1 MRVKLTTVVLT
12 SIVLVGTEARSQ
24 SIGANLGGVVTD
36 ESGARLQGATV
47 TITHISNGR
56 AVVVPTGPEGEYR
69 AVALFPAEY
78 EVSAARTGFAPVARR
93 VTLPVG
99 SDATVDLILP
109 LASVVDQ
116 TTVSATVPLVEVARS
131 QPSSIVTRQDIDAL
145 PVLERNFLVLAQLL
159 PGSGPLNSTVGR
171 FVTTKFGGVA
181 DQRSGYTTL
190 IDGGDIDD
198 MVWGSPTINVSEDAV
213 QEFKVFRTQ
222 FDAQY
227 GHALNA
233 VVTVATRTG
242 TNRFGGTGYYF
253 GRDAALNAQYPF
265 SSEKP
270 PFDEQRA
277 GGSVGGPLARD
288 RSHFF
293 ASYERDNVDNV
304 RVIALPPSNPF
315 AARENG
321 TFPAEADNQMGTARI
336 DHRLNAAHLLSLRYA
351 FDRQESLRFSTQT
364 RSDSSQVDA
373 TNRSHSLVID
383 ESWSARQNLANAFR
397 VHLLT
402 HSLGT
407 FPRDNRLAIRR
418 PSVTEG
424 NTNPEAWLVPSTRL
438 VASDALYFHSP
449 RSDFKLGG
457 EVALGWHQQD
467 GHVYENGFFEFAT
480 DAPFNRALP
489 ATWPTAFTQQ
499 QPATVNYQS
508 REIGVFAQNDWRVGH
523 RIRLNAGVRY
533 DVDLN
538 LRLNDFYRQALADA
552 RFTGLDRFI
561 RADRGTDAN
570 NLQPRLGATWDSR
583 GDGTLVIRSG
593 WGVYVTRNRPWFQ
606 LRSMNQFASSAIRI
620 TDPARLQ
627 FYPDISAVLGGRSL
641 DQYLAVVGG
650 RQLGTVIP
658 DAFVQPYALNTTIGV
673 GWQVNPTTT
682 VDVDYVHSY
691 ANHQTGSTDVNLP
704 PSGPITGANPRPV
717 ASFNQVTML
726 ENFSE
731 SWYDSVETQLRSRI
745 GSRASFQVSY
755 TLSRSYLDGVDF
767 FTTMRGTQRTP
778 HERGYNPSDQRHN
791 LTAAATLGLPWSL
804 QVSGIVKMISGSP
817 IKIQA
822 GSDLDNDGSMIG
834 DLPSGIPITVGRE
847 RVEES
852 LALINEFRAA
862 RALAPIDRSL
872 LSLDPYREL
881 SLRLTKG
888 LAIGRDRRLE
898 LFVEGFNVTNQVNF
912 MPPAGS
918 PPGAGVP
925 MNAAAFLIRT
935 AARDARQLQFGVRYT
950 F

>member
-1 MRVKLTTVVLT
+1 VRVTTILLT
-12 SIVLVGTEARSQ
+12 SLLLGSSDAAGQ

-36 ESGARLQGATV
+36 ESGGLLQGATV
-47 TITHISNGR
+47 TIRHTSNGR
-56 AVVVPTGPEGEYR
+56 AIVVHTGTQGEYR
-69 AVALFPAEY
+69 AVALLPGEY
-78 EVSAARTGFAPVARR
+78 EVAATRTGFESVTRL

-99 SDATVDLILP
+99 ADATVNVILTV
-109 LASVVDQ
+109 AGVVEQ
-116 TTVSATVPLVEVARS
+116 TTVSAAAPLVEVARS
-131 QPSSIVTRQDIDAL
+131 QPSSIVTKRDIDAL

-198 MVWGSPTINVSEDAV
+198 MVWGSPTINVSEDAI

-253 GRDAALNAQYPF
+253 GRDAALNARYSF

-270 PFDEQRA
+270 PFDEQRI
-277 GGSVGGPLARD
+277 GGSLGGPLARD

-336 DHRLNAAHLLSLRYA
+336 DHRLNVAHLLSIRYA
-351 FDRQESLRFSTQT
+351 LDRQESLRFSTQT

-373 TNRSHSLVID
+373 TNRSHSLVV
-383 ESWSARQNLANAFR
+383 EETWSARQNLANAFR
-397 VHLLT
+397 AHVLT

-424 NTNPEAWLVPSTRL
+424 NANPEAWLVPSRRL
-438 VASDALYFHSP
+438 VASDALYFHTP
-449 RSDFKLGG
+449 RGDFKIGG
-457 EVALGWHQQD
+457 EVAIGSHEQD

-480 DAPFNRALP
+480 DALFNPALP

-499 QPATVNYQS
+499 KPATVSYQS
-508 REIGVFAQNDWRVGH
+508 REIGAFAQNDWRLGN

-533 DVDLN
+533 DIDLN
-538 LRLNDFYRQALADA
+538 LRLNDFYRQALGDA
-552 RFTGLDRFI
+552 RFGGLDRFI
-561 RADRGTDAN
+561 HADRGTDTN
-570 NLQPRLGATWDSR
+570 NVQPRLGATWDSR
-583 GDGTLVIRSG
+583 GDGTLIVRGG

-627 FYPDISAVLGGRSL
+627 FYPDISAVLGGRTL
-641 DQYLAVVGG
+641 DEYLAVVGG

-658 DAFVQPYALNTTIGV
+658 DAFVQPYALNTTIGA

-682 VDVDYVHSY
+682 LDVDYVHSY

-704 PSGPITGANPRPV
+704 PSGAITAANPRR
-717 ASFNQVTML
+717 AANFSQVTML

-745 GSRASFQVSY
+745 GSQSSLQVSY

-791 LTAAATLGLPWSL
+791 LTVAATVGLPWSI
-804 QVSGIVKMISGSP
+804 QASGILKLISGSP

-822 GSDLDNDGSMIG
+822 GSDLDGDGSMIG
-834 DLPSGIPITVGRE
+834 DLPPGIPTTVGRE
-847 RVEES
+847 RVDES
-852 LALINEFRAA
+852 LALVNEFRAT

-872 LSLDPYREL
+872 LTLDPYREL
-881 SLRLTKG
+881 ALRLTKT
-888 LAIGRDRRLE
+888 LTIGRERRLE
-898 LFVEGFNVTNQVNF
+898 MFVEGFNMTNQVNF

-925 MNAAAFLIRT
+925 MNTAAFLIRT
-935 AARDARQLQFGVRYT
+935 AARDARQLQWGVRYT